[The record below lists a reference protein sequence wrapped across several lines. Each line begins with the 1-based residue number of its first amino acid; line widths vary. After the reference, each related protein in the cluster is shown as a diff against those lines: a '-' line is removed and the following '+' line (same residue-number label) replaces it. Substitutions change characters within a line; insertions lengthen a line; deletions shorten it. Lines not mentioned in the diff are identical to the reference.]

1 VGLRKGSLIMSK
13 QTLISWLEQP
23 KNYINL
29 YQTII
34 AGANPTILEKLLGII
49 NLTNI
54 ANQRRIQRIKKH
66 LTEMEKKQQEASDIL
81 QEVIEFTSK
90 QQQNANQENKL
101 CIGDTMR
108 LEEEIEIQKSK
119 VKIVIKSCQNTIKY
133 IKLTSNLPSNYLD
146 WTWMHLDAIYTDP
159 NIKTET
165 RIRHQERWRL
175 VLEEIENEKMIATKL
190 RSAEVCGR
198 LSSISEQLYN
208 QTLNS
213 AKREHVLINERFGL
227 LKLMIEMG
235 DVSKINN
242 FFGEKVHGSSLD
254 EFASEIK
261 QMEFKVNDI
270 KKT

>member
-1 VGLRKGSLIMSK
+1 MSK

-34 AGANPTILEKLLGII
+34 AGANPTILEKLLRII
-49 NLTNI
+49 NLANI
-54 ANQRRIQRIKKH
+54 ANQRRIDRIKKH
-66 LTEMEKKQQEASDIL
+66 LAEMEQKQEQASEIL

-101 CIGDTMR
+101 CIGDIMR
-108 LEEEIEIQKSK
+108 LEEQIQIQKSK
-119 VKIVIKSCQNTIKY
+119 VKIVIKSCHNTIKY
-133 IKLTSNLPSNYLD
+133 INLTNNLPNNYLD

-235 DVSKINN
+235 DVSKMNN

-270 KKT
+270 SSNEPHSKQ

>member
-1 VGLRKGSLIMSK
+1 MSK

-49 NLTNI
+49 NLTSI

-66 LTEMEKKQQEASDIL
+66 LAEMEQKQEQASTIL

-101 CIGDTMR
+101 CIGDLMQ

-119 VKIVIKSCQNTIKY
+119 VKSVIKSCQNTIKY
-133 IKLTSNLPSNYLD
+133 ISLNNNLPSNYLD
-146 WTWMHLDAIYTDP
+146 WTWMDLDPIYTDP

-190 RSAEVCGR
+190 RSAEVCRR

-213 AKREHVLINERFGL
+213 AKREHILINERFGL

-270 KKT
+270 KET

>member
-1 VGLRKGSLIMSK
+1 MSK
-13 QTLISWLEQP
+13 QTLISRLEQP

-34 AGANPTILEKLLGII
+34 AGANPTFLEKLLGII
-49 NLTNI
+49 NLRNV
-54 ANQRRIQRIKKH
+54 ANQRRIDRIKKH
-66 LTEMEKKQQEASDIL
+66 LTEMEQKQEQASEIL
-81 QEVIEFTSK
+81 QEVIEFSSK
-90 QQQNANQENKL
+90 QQQNSDQENKL
-101 CIGDTMR
+101 CIGDVMR
-108 LEEEIEIQKSK
+108 LEEEIKIQKSK
-119 VKIVIKSCQNTIKY
+119 VKVVIKSCQKTIKY
-133 IKLTSNLPSNYLD
+133 IKKKQSLPSNYLD
-146 WTWMHLDAIYTDP
+146 WTWMHLDAIYTDS
-159 NIKTET
+159 NTKTET
-165 RIRHQERWRL
+165 RVRHQERWRL

-190 RSAEVCGR
+190 HSAEVCRR

-208 QTLNS
+208 QALNS

-261 QMEFKVNDI
+261 QMEFKINDI
-270 KKT
+270 KET

>member
-1 VGLRKGSLIMSK
+1 MSK

-34 AGANPTILEKLLGII
+34 AGANPTIVEKLLGII

-54 ANQRRIQRIKKH
+54 ANQRRIERIKKH
-66 LTEMEKKQQEASDIL
+66 LADMEQKQEQASTIL

-101 CIGDTMR
+101 CIGDLMR

-119 VKIVIKSCQNTIKY
+119 VKSVIKSCQNTIKY
-133 IKLTSNLPSNYLD
+133 INLNSNLPSNYLD
-146 WTWMHLDAIYTDP
+146 WTWMDLDPIYTDP

-190 RSAEVCGR
+190 RSAEVCRR

-213 AKREHVLINERFGL
+213 AKREHILINERFGL

-235 DVSKINN
+235 DVSKMNN

-270 KKT
+270 KET